1 MQSTLIRTLLYSST
15 AIDRFS
21 KKKIRD
27 LDHNLSMVQ
36 FVFYNSLFNSVF
48 FMATGDSNQ
57 TSQSAKLQNYKNI
70 NNFNND
76 IANKKQHLIR
86 FLMT

>member
-1 MQSTLIRTLLYSST
+1 MQSTLIRTLLSSST

-21 KKKIRD
+21 KKTIRD

-36 FVFYNSLFNSVF
+36 FVFYNSLLNSGF

-57 TSQSAKLQNYKNI
+57 TSQSAKLQN
-70 NNFNND
+70 
-76 IANKKQHLIR
+76 
-86 FLMT
+86 